1 MSKYRT
7 IITAACFAAF
17 MCVSFVNNSD
27 ADFEIVESPLNSNTN
42 IYGGWTYDTFTVETS
57 EPHFTVSWFVDGVHA
72 YTSGDGTQT
81 TSRYCPVN
89 TLAGSLRG
97 IRYYIEIEAR
107 SADGLSKDTAAFYL
121 TVYEPKTD
129 WRQEPRTSV
138 WCYSEISRHYYRPHQ
153 QRIFADYWAYAWNPL
168 YVDEVGAHFAGRQH
182 QLEYYLQVFGTGVHD
197 FARKTYPVENL
208 PARSHAGFK
217 SHTLRVSIA
226 FGTDGDP
233 YESDATITHD
243 LWGNAL
249 QDPNI
254 WERIGIGT
262 TETFIKKP

>member
-1 MSKYRT
+1 MFMNQKS
-7 IITAACFAAF
+7 ILTAVILAAF
-17 MCVSFVNNSD
+17 MFMGFVNNGN

-153 QRIFADYWAYAWNPL
+153 QRIFADYYAYAWNPL
-168 YVDEVGAHFAGRQH
+168 DRDEVGALFADRQH
-182 QLEYYLQVFGTGVHD
+182 ILEYYLEVSGTNVHD
-197 FARKTYPVENL
+197 ADKKTYPAEHLLAGSYAGCYSYTLAVSVYR
-208 PARSHAGFK
+208 PVPKIISIGQMQPSHM
-217 SHTLRVSIA
+217 V
-226 FGTDGDP
+226 FGVTPRG
-233 YESDATITHD
+233 
-243 LWGNAL
+243 
-249 QDPNI
+249 
-254 WERIGIGT
+254 
-262 TETFIKKP
+262 K